1 MNREYAEKV
10 LMKYGRPVIK
20 TGKGSIS
27 FARHDMGSVERIE
40 AMSNEDLLKEY
51 KNMVW
56 MNYIY
61 GQVSVGDLQGIDL
74 MDLEIDERKI
84 GEGLEEWYKEAV
96 KQFDKQE
103 QL

>member
-10 LMKYGRPVIK
+10 LKKFGRPVIK

-27 FARHDMGSVERIE
+27 FARQDISSVEQIE
-40 AMSNEDLLKEY
+40 AMSDEEIIKDCKSL
-51 KNMVW
+51 VW

-61 GQVSVGDLQGIDL
+61 GQVSLNDLQRIEL
-74 MDLEIDERKI
+74 LELEIDERKI
-84 GEGLEEWYKEAV
+84 GEGLEEWYENAKKEYE
-96 KQFDKQE
+96 KQE